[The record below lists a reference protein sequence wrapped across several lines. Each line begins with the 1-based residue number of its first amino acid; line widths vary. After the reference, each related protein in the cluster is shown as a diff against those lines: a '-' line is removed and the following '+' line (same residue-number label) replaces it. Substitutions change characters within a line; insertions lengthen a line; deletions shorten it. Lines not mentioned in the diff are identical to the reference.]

1 MPACRTGLENE
12 GKSGTLLVGM
22 LEMRK
27 PLGESGSSN
36 GGGDRATSEAHAA
49 GLPINPAA
57 KHASSSQ
64 VTAQPEQFDFRSGK
78 EPADTD
84 DGSHYLTDYPIREGH
99 SKHEAGGGLREAAQ
113 GGGCAGVPG
122 GCVPCGAQLPVR
134 PTGKEPGTYVRFDER
149 RDGLGNLGSLS
160 KNAGSCRLAGLLH
173 QRNQPQEWADYEDTP
188 HRATPST
195 ATRRS
200 RSLPAGVHPV
210 QEMGRRKQA
219 QGPAPNPEVFA
230 IHEHDS
236 DEDKEKDHTPN
247 SFSVVSPNHG
257 EL

>member
-1 MPACRTGLENE
+1 MRQVAAYE
-12 GKSGTLLVGM
+12 KLLKEAGVREYQEDVFHAEPNYQFAPPERSQGPM
-22 LEMRK
+22 
-27 PLGESGSSN
+27 SGSMN
-36 GGGDRATSEAHAA
+36 DATALAISEASART
-49 GLPINPAA
+49 LDRVDL
-57 KHASSSQ
+57 Q
-64 VTAQPEQFDFRSGK
+64 
-78 EPADTD
+78 
-84 DGSHYLTDYPIREGH
+84 
-99 SKHEAGGGLREAAQ
+99 
-113 GGGCAGVPG
+113 
-122 GCVPCGAQLPVR
+122 
-134 PTGKEPGTYVRFDER
+134 
-149 RDGLGNLGSLS
+149 
-160 KNAGSCRLAGLLH
+160 GLLH

-188 HRATPST
+188 HRATPSM

-247 SFSVVSPNHG
+247 SFSVVSPSHG